1 MARTKKTEKTDAPKT
16 DEKTKAPKL
25 NKDGTPRA
33 KPVRQA
39 PLPRLVSQV
48 TKYIKDEENAEKR
61 AKALGKKFDGFVAT
75 LQAWGRLPESAEL
88 TAADIKTVADQLVA
102 ENFAPPAGVKRVVVP
117 EFTTGNDVQIK
128 ADFRSAYAFVYSEAE
143 RNSMRFD
150 FFDPVNK
157 VAMCKTDGRTMSVKL
172 KHIEPRVT
180 EDSADTA
187 AA

>member
-1 MARTKKTEKTDAPKT
+1 MGKKTDSKKDEGKK
-16 DEKTKAPKL
+16 DEKAKAPKL

-75 LQAWGRLPESAEL
+75 LRAWGKLPESAEL
-88 TAADIKTVADQLVA
+88 SASDIKTVADQLVS
-102 ENFAPPAGVKRVVVP
+102 ENFTPPASVKRVVVP
-117 EFTTGNDVQIK
+117 DFVTGNEVQIK
-128 ADFRSAYAFVYSEAE
+128 ADFKAAYAFVYSEAE

-157 VAMCKTDGRTMSVKL
+157 VVMCKTDGRTMSVKL
-172 KHIEPRVT
+172 KHIEAKGS
-180 EDSADTA
+180 EDSADASA
-187 AA
+187 A